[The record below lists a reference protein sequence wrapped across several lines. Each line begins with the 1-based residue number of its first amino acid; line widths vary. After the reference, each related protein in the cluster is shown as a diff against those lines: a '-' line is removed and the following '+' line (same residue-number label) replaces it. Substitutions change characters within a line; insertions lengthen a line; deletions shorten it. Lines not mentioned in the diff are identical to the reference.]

1 MSFSKGKKIIEYLDI
16 LKEVTEEEILNYYLG
31 ISKIPCLIKSPL
43 REDNK
48 PSFGLYYSKV
58 SGRIKYSDFSTKDRG
73 SLVDLLKKLWNLPS
87 GDVINQIYYDI
98 PKYKT
103 NKTLTSY
110 LTKTNKTTTNSSKYI
125 ESTLECRIREWKS
138 YDIEYWESYGIS
150 LKWLKYAEVYPISY
164 IFITK
169 DNTKMTFKAD
179 KYAYSYVERKEGKIT
194 LKIYQPFN
202 KKGFKWTNK
211 HDSSVISLWTK
222 VPEKGDKIC
231 ICSSVKDALCLSA
244 NTNIPAIAIQGEG
257 YSISK
262 TAINNLKERY
272 KNIYILLDND
282 APGIKDAE
290 KLAKETGFINL
301 VLPIFEGGKDI
312 SDLYKILNNK
322 QKFKQILLNLFNN

>member
-1 MSFSKGKKIIEYLDI
+1 
-16 LKEVTEEEILNYYLG
+16 
-31 ISKIPCLIKSPL
+31 
-43 REDNK
+43 
-48 PSFGLYYSKV
+48 
-58 SGRIKYSDFSTKDRG
+58 
-73 SLVDLLKKLWNLPS
+73 
-87 GDVINQIYYDI
+87 
-98 PKYKT
+98 
-103 NKTLTSY
+103 
-110 LTKTNKTTTNSSKYI
+110 
-125 ESTLECRIREWKS
+125 
-138 YDIEYWESYGIS
+138 
-150 LKWLKYAEVYPISY
+150 
-164 IFITK
+164 
-169 DNTKMTFKAD
+169 MTFKAD